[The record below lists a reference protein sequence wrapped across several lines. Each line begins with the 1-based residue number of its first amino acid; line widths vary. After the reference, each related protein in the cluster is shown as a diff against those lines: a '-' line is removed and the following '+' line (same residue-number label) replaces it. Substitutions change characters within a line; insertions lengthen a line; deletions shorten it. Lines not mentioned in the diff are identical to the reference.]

1 MRQFFGIV
9 VRVGI
14 LAGLSAMAMN
24 SGGCF
29 STTSHNGTDLSKLD
43 DFKIVKGTTTES
55 QLVAEFG
62 QPASTTSQSDG
73 TTMMTWIDGTSQG
86 QFSNYLFG
94 STQHISVKS
103 RSLTATIRDGV
114 VADYTVSDSQQQ
126 Y

>member
-1 MRQFFGIV
+1 MRQSFGIL
-9 VRVGI
+9 VRIGLFVGLWAI
-14 LAGLSAMAMN
+14 AMN

-29 STTSHNGTDLSKLD
+29 STSSHSGTDLSKLD

-55 QLVAEFG
+55 QLIAEFG

-73 TTMMTWIDGTSQG
+73 TTTAMWIDGSSQG
-86 QFSNYLFG
+86 QFNYFVGGQNL
-94 STQHISVKS
+94 SVKN